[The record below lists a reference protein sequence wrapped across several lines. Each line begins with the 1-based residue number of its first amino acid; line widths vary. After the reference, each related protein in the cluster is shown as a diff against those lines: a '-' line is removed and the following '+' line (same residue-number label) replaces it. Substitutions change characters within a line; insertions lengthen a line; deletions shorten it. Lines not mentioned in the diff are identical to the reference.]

1 MLQASHPS
9 WWQRRSLPVRIGLGF
24 AAAGFVLAVIGIL
37 RGQVPLNPL
46 SILMALAISAGGW
59 FLVSWAIAT
68 AAVDV
73 ERDLEETEPSD
84 S

>member
-1 MLQASHPS
+1 MQQPIQRS

-24 AAAGFVLAVIGIL
+24 AAAGLVLAVIGIL
-37 RGQVPLNPL
+37 RGQVPLNPI
-46 SILMALAISAGGW
+46 SVIMALVISAGGW

-73 ERDLEETEPSD
+73 ERDVQDGEQAD